1 MSVPPGSVLPMRSVK
16 PEVFLVARPQ
26 VDYDAMA
33 AYLREVGGE
42 RWLERI
48 DRGQLEAQDLA
59 EFAGK
64 MCYRSWEP
72 GLNPNVRK
80 VREDQEAYL
89 QNILKQQHG
98 SVLEHAS
105 FTFVLHNVSR
115 VFCYDDDTEVLTSGG
130 WKPWPKV
137 DGTEFFGTLNPVSNE
152 LEYQRATEV
161 FHAEYSGP
169 MYRVRSEQVD
179 LLVTPNHRMWIQRY
193 DTQAAKR
200 GTQPFAIETAQ
211 EILHKRVKYQKN
223 ARWVGRSPEFIW
235 IPETYRTYQRSD
247 RSKPATRSY
256 PGKSFP
262 IEPFAKFLG
271 YYLAEGSI
279 NGHQIVLAQNRGE
292 ILGEMAAT
300 IRAMGLP
307 AYLPSTGNGCVRT
320 QCAPLRDFLAVLGH
334 AYDKRIPP
342 MVGEWSPDVIK
353 IFLEAVIEGDGTT
366 HHQNKHRVIYTA
378 SREMADEL
386 QVLAIKAG
394 WTANVRI
401 DDRTGLERIMP
412 SGQRFRNLRP
422 SYIVSIVT
430 RRATPLVN
438 HHRDKASRYLTADG
452 YNDVIE
458 HYEGRIHCVKVPNGL
473 LFVRRNGKPVV
484 SGNTHELVR
493 HRPGTA
499 VSQESLRYVRLD
511 ELPFWFPDW
520 AQEDPELMKR
530 ATALLTELEQFQQW
544 MAGHFGLDDDDTK
557 MHEKKAKTSFM
568 RRFAPEGLAT
578 GLVWTANIRT
588 LRHTIEARTDQGA
601 EEEIRLVFGKIGEL
615 MRAEAPALFGDYT
628 VTAEGTWVPGWRKV

>member
-1 MSVPPGSVLPMRSVK
+1 MCCAMKSVE

-80 VREDQEAYL
+80 VRDEQDAYL
-89 QNILKQQHG
+89 QNILKQHHG

-115 VFCYDDDTEVLTSGG
+115 VCCYDDDTEVLTSEG

-137 DGTEFFGTLNPVSNE
+137 DGREFFGTLNPVSNE

-161 FHAEYSGP
+161 FHADYAGP
-169 MYRVRSEQVD
+169 MYRVRSEQID
-179 LLVTPNHRMWIQRY
+179 LLVTPNHRMWIQRH
-193 DTQAAKR
+193 DTQAARR
-200 GTQPFAIETAQ
+200 GEQPFAIETA
-211 EILHKRVKYQKN
+211 EKILHKRVTYQKN
-223 ARWVGRSPEFIW
+223 ARWTGCSPDHIW

-247 RSKPATRSY
+247 RNRPATRTY
-256 PGKSFP
+256 PSVAFP
-262 IEPFAKFLG
+262 IEPFARFLG

-292 ILGEMAAT
+292 ILDKMTET

-307 AYLPSTGNGCVRT
+307 AYVPVTGHGSVRT
-320 QCAPLRDFLAVLGH
+320 TCVQLRDLLIRLGH
-334 AYDKRIPP
+334 SYNKRIPS
-342 MVGEWSPDVIK
+342 MVGEWTPEVIRT
-353 IFLEAVIEGDGTT
+353 FLEAVIEGDGTT
-366 HHQNKHRVIYTA
+366 HRTFNHRVIYTS
-378 SREMADEL
+378 SREMADDL

-394 WTANVRI
+394 WSANVRI
-401 DDRTGLERIMP
+401 DDRTGLERIMTN
-412 SGQRFRNLRP
+412 GQRFRNLRP

-430 RRATPLVN
+430 RRVTPLVN
-438 HHRDKASRYLTADG
+438 HNRGDKSRYRTEEG
-452 YNDVIE
+452 YNDRIE
-458 HYEGRIHCVKVPNGL
+458 HYDGRIHCVQVPNGL
-473 LFVRRNGKPVV
+473 LFVRRNGRPVV
-484 SGNTHELVR
+484 SGNTHEIVR

-499 VSQESLRYVRLD
+499 VSQESLRFVRLD
-511 ELPFWFPDW
+511 ELPFWFPEW
-520 AQEDPELMKR
+520 ALQDAELMKR
-530 ATALLTELEQFQQW
+530 ATALLTELEQFQLW
-544 MAGHFGLDDDDTK
+544 MAGHFGLDDDAVK

-601 EEEIRLVFGKIGEL
+601 EEEIRLVFGKIGEI
-615 MRAEAPALFGDYT
+615 MQAEAPALFGDYT
-628 VTAEGTWVPGWRKV
+628 VTDGTWLPAWRKV